1 MADTLLTLRPTYDL
15 NANWFRNP
23 DTAEPNTSWSL
34 LARELVDDTKYLYQ
48 WLPAS
53 LWFDDMESYSC
64 EVYPD
69 PNFIVSNP
77 AVLISIR
84 AKAVPQN
91 PLLVGISTLRVYY
104 YGLETENFYTDF
116 TLTSSWETYESQIPF
131 DWVTNHI
138 PSIRFQARVN
148 YFVSNLYISQ
158 IYFSLLYT

>member
-104 YGLETENFYTDF
+104 YVLY
-116 TLTSSWETYESQIPF
+116 Y
-131 DWVTNHI
+131 
-138 PSIRFQARVN
+138 IR
-148 YFVSNLYISQ
+148 
-158 IYFSLLYT
+158 